1 MIKLIISILFF
12 FLLTPTIAQI
22 SVGYYPI
29 QSELSL
35 STNSKRLIWGDLR
48 IATNTFYGNITT
60 EPVLIVN
67 IKRKEMVNFYSGL
80 GMNFNFFNAA
90 SNISIING
98 YSLHIGTRIKP
109 LKKMNNLQLIFEISP
124 YMNQKFDG
132 GLLRTRLGV
141 AYQFKKKKSP

>member
-1 MIKLIISILFF
+1 MKKLIIPLLFL
-12 FLLTPTIAQI
+12 FLSTPIVAQV

-35 STNSKRLIWGDLR
+35 STNSERLFWGDLR
-48 IATNTFYGNITT
+48 IATNNFFGNITT

-90 SNISIING
+90 NNISIING
-98 YSLHIGTRIKP
+98 YSLHIGSRIKP
-109 LKKMNNLQLIFEISP
+109 LKKINNLQLIFEISP